1 MSGVFVF
8 DSWLRKVR
16 QKLNPFGI
24 KIPMQYHDELMT
36 VFLPE
41 YKDYVSLTLKESMNE
56 VNKQAEMYIYDEFGV
71 IYYSWTKEVFVEN
84 VEIYWEARGKPQ
96 NLENEKLRKDENSEG
111 NS

>member
-1 MSGVFVF
+1 M
-8 DSWLRKVR
+8 
-16 QKLNPFGI
+16 
-24 KIPMQYHDELMT
+24 E
-36 VFLPE
+36 E
-41 YKDYVSLTLKESMNE
+41 YKKRIGKYLLTEDE
-56 VNKQAEMYIYDEFGV
+56 IREAEMYIYDEFGV

>member
-41 YKDYVSLTLKESMNE
+41 YKDYVSLTLRESMNE
-56 VNKQAEMYIYDEFGV
+56 VNKQVRLNVDISVSIDFGYGYASV
-71 IYYSWTKEVFVEN
+71 H
-84 VEIYWEARGKPQ
+84 
-96 NLENEKLRKDENSEG
+96 
-111 NS
+111 

>member
-1 MSGVFVF
+1 
-8 DSWLRKVR
+8 
-16 QKLNPFGI
+16 
-24 KIPMQYHDELMT
+24 
-36 VFLPE
+36 
-41 YKDYVSLTLKESMNE
+41 
-56 VNKQAEMYIYDEFGV
+56 MYIYDEFGV